1 MSKALVTKLFISA
14 VGAVVIGVIIALGA
28 FVAALASGAVT
39 IGGPSVV
46 TVNGAALA
54 GSVIWFIVGGVLI
67 AAGELAAIGAW
78 IGALLN
84 TSQLDDKTWFLALLV
99 LGVFSLGWI
108 AMVAYVFAGPDSTRS
123 PRQVLAA

>member
-1 MSKALVTKLFISA
+1 MSKALVTKLFIGA
-14 VGAVVIGVIIALGA
+14 VLSVVIGIIVVLGA
-28 FVAALASGAVT
+28 SVAALAGGAVS

-54 GSVIWFIVGGVLI
+54 GTIVWFIVGGVLI
-67 AAGELAAIGAW
+67 AAGELAAIGSW
-78 IGALLN
+78 IGALVN

-99 LGVFSLGWI
+99 LGIFSLGWI
-108 AMVAYVFAGPDSTRS
+108 AMIAYVFAGPDGTRA

>member
-1 MSKALVTKLFISA
+1 MSKALVTRLFLGA
-14 VGAVVIGVIIALGA
+14 VVAVVIGVIVVLGA
-28 FVAALASGAVT
+28 FLAALAGGAIS

-54 GSVIWFIVGGVLI
+54 GTIVWFIVGGVLV
-67 AAGELAAIGAW
+67 AAGELAAIAAW

-84 TSQLDDKTWFLALLV
+84 TWQLEDKTWFLALLV

-108 AMVAYVFAGPDSTRS
+108 AMVAYVFAGPDGTRA

>member
-28 FVAALASGAVT
+28 FVAALASGAVS

-54 GSVIWFIVGGVLI
+54 GSLIWFIVGGVLI

-78 IGALLN
+78 VGALLN

>member
-1 MSKALVTKLFISA
+1 MSKALVTKLFLGA
-14 VGAVVIGVIIALGA
+14 VLAVVIGIIVVLGA
-28 FVAALASGAVT
+28 FVAALAGGAVS

-54 GSVIWFIVGGVLI
+54 GTIVWFIVGGVLI
-67 AAGELAAIGAW
+67 AAGELAAIGSW
-78 IGALLN
+78 IGALVN

-108 AMVAYVFAGPDSTRS
+108 AMVAYVFAGPDGTRA
-123 PRQVLAA
+123 PRQVAAA

>member
-1 MSKALVTKLFISA
+1 MSKALVTKLFLGA
-14 VGAVVIGVIIALGA
+14 VLAVVIGIIVVLGA
-28 FVAALASGAVT
+28 FVAALAGGAVS

-54 GSVIWFIVGGVLI
+54 GTIVWFIVGGVLI

-108 AMVAYVFAGPDSTRS
+108 AMVAYVFAGPDGTRA
-123 PRQVLAA
+123 PRQVAAA

>member
-1 MSKALVTKLFISA
+1 MSKGLVTKLFISA
-14 VGAVVIGVIIALGA
+14 VGAVVIGIIVALGA
-28 FVAALASGAVT
+28 LVAALAAGAVS

-54 GSVIWFIVGGVLI
+54 GSVVWFIVGGVLI

-78 IGALLN
+78 IGALIN

-108 AMVAYVFAGPDSTRS
+108 AMVAYVFAGPDSTS
-123 PRQVLAA
+123 APRQVLAA

>member
-1 MSKALVTKLFISA
+1 MSKALVTKLFLGA
-14 VGAVVIGVIIALGA
+14 VLAVVIGIIVVLGA
-28 FVAALASGAVT
+28 FVAALAGGAVS

-54 GSVIWFIVGGVLI
+54 GTVIWFIVGGVLI

-108 AMVAYVFAGPDSTRS
+108 AMLAYVFAGPDSSRA
-123 PRQVLAA
+123 PRQVLVA